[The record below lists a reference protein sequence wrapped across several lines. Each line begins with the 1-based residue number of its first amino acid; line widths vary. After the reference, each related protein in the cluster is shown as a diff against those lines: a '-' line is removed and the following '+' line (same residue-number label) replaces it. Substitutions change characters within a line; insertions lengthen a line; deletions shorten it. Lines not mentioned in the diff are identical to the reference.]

1 VLRFVRHRVVDL
13 ADVRVLQLAG
23 ERGLGDEELAVEL
36 AALRVVEQV
45 RRYQLDR
52 DVPLG
57 EGVVAEVDL
66 GGRAGAEV
74 ALDRILP
81 DLLQLERLVQ

>member
-1 VLRFVRHRVVDL
+1 VQLVVGHGVEDL

-36 AALRVVEQV
+36 AALRVVEELG
-45 RRYQLDR
+45 RDDLDG
-52 DVPLG
+52 DVALG

-81 DLLQLERLVQ
+81 DLLQL